1 MILFRKILL
10 LLVLSLA
17 VLACEDS
24 IDSNNDDA
32 VEGSGPIITQTI
44 PLSAIH
50 GFDASGSFEIVIA
63 QGDIQNITVEGQANL
78 IDILSTRVV
87 GGIWDLRFTE
97 NVRNARDFTVYITVP
112 NIDEINLSGSSAIR
126 SEGALILDA
135 LSITGSG
142 SAAIDLAG
150 TVDIQTIRISGSG
163 TVRNFDFV
171 SRVTT
176 VTVSGSGDI
185 EVTATETL
193 DATVSG
199 SGDIRYRGNP
209 ASVDTRISGSGSV
222 SKD

>member
-17 VLACEDS
+17 VLACEDT
-24 IDSNNDDA
+24 IDNNNEDA

-50 GFDASGSFEIVIA
+50 GFDASGSFEVVIA
-63 QGDIQNITVEGQANL
+63 QGDTQNITVEGQANL
-78 IDILSTRVV
+78 IDILSTRVA

-126 SEGALILDA
+126 SEGTLILDA

-142 SAAIDLAG
+142 SATINLAG
-150 TVDIQTIRISGSG
+150 TVDTQTIRISGSG

-185 EVTATETL
+185 EVTATEAL

-209 ASVDTRISGSGSV
+209 ASVGTRISGSGSV